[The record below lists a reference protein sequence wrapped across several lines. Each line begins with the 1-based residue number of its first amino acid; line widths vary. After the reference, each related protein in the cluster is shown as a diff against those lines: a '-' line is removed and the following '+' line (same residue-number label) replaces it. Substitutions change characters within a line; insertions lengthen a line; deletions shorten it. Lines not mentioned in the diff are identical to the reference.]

1 MIGLASPRRRL
12 RVAGR
17 DLDEAVE
24 RLLMDHDLERGQDA
38 SGQKPSS
45 ASLDLRA
52 VSDAAVDPFEIA
64 AALEA
69 VGVRPPFVRDR
80 FGRDDV
86 FDLAHEMYQ
95 RIPLRPA
102 PVAAGPR
109 PVSGGRR
116 DLLRG
121 AVFAVPG
128 IAFTDVLRAGGTRV
142 SWWALPFALT
152 VGWALGQLVA
162 MLGHTLRNRRD
173 VAGGRLVVSLLLLA
187 GLVCSLIGSVGIGFW
202 LGTTPTTPLVVTLFV
217 SFMVAS
223 GVLLLHEEEHV
234 LAWAIVPA
242 GLAYLL
248 ALLGGHAHHVGQIAL
263 GLELTAVAIVVL
275 GALRH
280 SSWRRWHRT
289 RLVAADTGDALAHL
303 LHGACCGGVVS
314 AVLMLALHTVGTRA
328 VSEPVTWPLLLT
340 LGVMEW
346 QLRSF
351 RAAVHRVRHTFGSLE
366 RFASSAWRAFGRAI
380 GSYALA
386 IVGTS
391 AAIAGGLAL
400 AGRSAPLRPLVVQA
414 VLGLLLFA
422 DLVVLTCGGVRQVLR
437 CWLAGIAAAALAAL
451 IFHLDGGRIDP
462 ETAWIG
468 ALIGTSV
475 VCLAL
480 LTTARRVVRSPL
492 T

>member
-12 RVAGR
+12 RVVGH

-24 RLLMDHDLERGQDA
+24 SLLVDYDLERGQDA
-38 SGQKPSS
+38 HDEKPDS
-45 ASLDLRA
+45 AILDLRA

-69 VGVRPPFVRDR
+69 VGVRPPMVRER

-86 FDLAHEMYQ
+86 FDLAHEMYR
-95 RIPLRPA
+95 RIPLRPF
-102 PVAAGPR
+102 PGPTTQR
-109 PVSGGRR
+109 PLPGGRR

-152 VGWALGQLVA
+152 IGWALGQLVA

-173 VAGGRLVVSLLLLA
+173 EAGGRMIVTLLLA
-187 GLVCSLIGSVGIGFW
+187 AGVVGSLVGAAGLGHRFGS
-202 LGTTPTTPLVVTLFV
+202 TAATPLVVALFV

-242 GLAYLL
+242 ALAYLA
-248 ALLGGHAHHVGQIAL
+248 ALLGGHASTGRLAL
-263 GLELTAVAIVVL
+263 GLELVAVLIVFV

-280 SSWRRWHRT
+280 ASWRRWRRP
-289 RLVAADTGDALAHL
+289 RLVAADTGDVLAHL
-303 LHGACCGGVVS
+303 FHGACCGAVVS

-328 VSEPVTWPLLLT
+328 VSEPVTWPLLIT

-351 RAAVHRVRHTFGSLE
+351 RAAVHRVRNTFGSLE

-386 IVGTS
+386 IGATS
-391 AAIAGGLAL
+391 VAIAVCLVL

-414 VLGLLLFA
+414 VLGLVLFT

-437 CWLAGIAAAALAAL
+437 CWLAGIAATAFVALV
-451 IFHLDGGRIDP
+451 FHLDGGQIDP
-462 ETAWIG
+462 ESAWIG

-480 LTTARRVVRSPL
+480 LATARRVVRSPL